1 MKLSLVLLPIVL
13 TSWLNVACASTT
25 TNPVTN
31 TANPNA
37 ATTAYEPVRGQAG
50 KDVIWIPT
58 PEGLIDKM
66 LSAAKV
72 TDQDRLFDLGAGDG
86 IIAITAA
93 RKYGAQSVG
102 IEYNPDM
109 AQFARRKVAEAGV
122 SDKVKIITGDIFIE
136 DFSAATVVTLYLM
149 PHLNLKLR
157 PILLKMKPGTRVVSH
172 AFNMGDWEPDETM
185 SYQHAQG
192 YFWVVPAQI
201 EGDWLMTG
209 LDGATLG
216 TESTAGGA
224 AAQRADPD
232 QQPQRLGRLRV
243 HAAARQPAHQRAHR
257 QTAEDIDAQRAP
269 RKGVAGTCE
278 IGHHSPELIAQHR
291 ACRPASGDRQSC
303 KEGGRF
309 TGHRPPLARVGRS
322 A

>member
-1 MKLSLVLLPIVL
+1 MKLSRVLLPILL

-25 TNPVTN
+25 ATPATNSTSPK
-31 TANPNA
+31 P

-58 PEGLIDKM
+58 PPGLIDKM

-93 RKYGAQSVG
+93 KQYGTQAVG

-122 SDKVKIITGDIFIE
+122 TDKVRIITGDIFKE
-136 DFSAATVVTLYLM
+136 DFSSATVVTLYLM

-157 PILLKMKPGTRVVSH
+157 PLLLKMKPGTRVVSH
-172 AFNMGDWEPDETM
+172 AFTMGDWEPDETM
-185 SYQHAQG
+185 SYQHSQG

-201 EGDWLMTG
+201 EGNWVMTG
-209 LDGATLG
+209 MDGGPMRVSMSQSFQNIGGNLTRGSQNLAMLG
-216 TESTAGGA
+216 A
-224 AAQRADPD
+224 
-232 QQPQRLGRLRV
+232 RLRGDEVKFQFITQDRKV
-243 HAAARQPAHQRAHR
+243 HAFSGRVEGRR
-257 QTAEDIDAQRAP
+257 IT
-269 RKGVAGTCE
+269 GTVVSEYMHTPVE
-278 IGHHSPELIAQHR
+278 IT
-291 ACRPASGDRQSC
+291 RP
-303 KEGGRF
+303 
-309 TGHRPPLARVGRS
+309 
-322 A
+322 